1 MTVETEKFLT
11 IRISTGKHCEFC
23 ETCHSNAP
31 MLILTEAVQFAK
43 MSSRAIFQL
52 IEAGQ
57 LHFRETATGLL
68 LICFDSLS
76 AEKAKQ
82 QSIKEQKL

>member
-1 MTVETEKFLT
+1 MTIETEKFLT
-11 IRISTGKHCEFC
+11 VRISTGKHCEFC

-31 MLILTEAVQFAK
+31 LLTVMEAAQFAGT
-43 MSSRAIFQL
+43 SSRAIFRL

-57 LHFRETATGLL
+57 LHFRETATGLSL
-68 LICFDSLS
+68 VCFDSLL
-76 AEKAKQ
+76 AEKEKQ

>member
-11 IRISTGKHCEFC
+11 VRISAGKHCEFC
-23 ETCHSNAP
+23 EMCHSNAP
-31 MLILTEAVQFAK
+31 MLTITEAVQFAG
-43 MSSRAIFQL
+43 MSSRTIFRL

-57 LHFRETATGLL
+57 LHFRETATGSLL
-68 LICFDSLS
+68 VCFDSLS
-76 AEKAKQ
+76 AEKEKQ